1 MGKTKC
7 DNWIRSLHENKN
19 RQNIKISTAW
29 RSSSLYASGW
39 KIHDFASPP
48 RDGFAFST
56 YHIIVLVRKTTSW
69 V

>member
-1 MGKTKC
+1 MTTA
-7 DNWIRSLHENKN
+7 ENK
-19 RQNIKISTAW
+19 KKTAAW

-48 RDGFAFST
+48 RDGFAFIDT
-56 YHIIVLVRKTTSW
+56 LLIIVLSPKKASGQGGSGGEEKVTA